1 MPERSD
7 KEISADVAIIGYGPV
22 GAALANAL
30 GRHGLSVVV
39 LEREET
45 AYSLPRAVHIDDE
58 CMRFL
63 QAIDLAD
70 TFEPTCHVNPG
81 MLFVDAGGTLLADW
95 SRPQETGPLG
105 WHASYRFHQPDLE
118 TILRKGLTRYPT
130 VRIIEGKTVTG
141 LNQSDKG
148 VALDAAPT
156 AEGDPVRVSAR
167 YAIGCDGAR
176 SITRSAIGP
185 DFVDFGF
192 NERWL
197 VVDVLLHTDLPRLGD
212 HTIQHCDPDAPA
224 TYVRGTG
231 LRRRWEFRLKPD
243 ADPAIEQ
250 EPERVWARLGRWLAP
265 DDGRLERAAVY
276 TFRSR
281 TATRWRAGRILIAGD
296 AAHETPPFMGQGL
309 CAGLRDVA
317 NLAWKLTLVLQGKA
331 PDALLDSYGS
341 ERQPHVARYIDMA
354 VALGRL
360 INKTAM
366 DKVIDPKRLE
376 SGEAQ
381 IISSIRPPLGPG
393 LGRGD
398 HPAIGRPAPQVRL
411 ADGTGSDVLFANR
424 FAVYSDPHH
433 VPACSMANRNR
444 TAGMDTLPV
453 RIEHPVLS
461 TWLAD
466 QGIVAALV
474 RPDGMVMDV
483 AASPETVAD
492 ILARLGQHVSLPGDL
507 ERLLAGMPKHSR

>member
-1 MPERSD
+1 MPESAEVDFR
-7 KEISADVAIIGYGPV
+7 ADVAIIGYGPV
-22 GAALANAL
+22 GASLANAL
-30 GRHGLSVVV
+30 GRHGFSVVV
-39 LEREET
+39 LEKEKT

-70 TFEPTCHVNPG
+70 AFEPTCHVNPG

-118 TILRKGLTRYPT
+118 TILRAGLARFPT
-130 VRIIEGKTVTG
+130 VRVIEGHTVTG
-141 LNQSDKG
+141 LDRCDTGIVLSCE
-148 VALDAAPT
+148 PT
-156 AEGDPVRVSAR
+156 NGGEPTRFSAR
-167 YAIGCDGAR
+167 YAVGCDGAR
-176 SITRSAIGP
+176 SVTRPAIGP

-197 VVDVLLHTDLPRLGD
+197 VVDVVLHADLPRLGD

-231 LRRRWEFRLKPD
+231 LRRRWEFRLDPQAD
-243 ADPAIEQ
+243 AAAEQ
-250 EPERVWARLGRWLAP
+250 EPDRVWARLGRWLGT
-265 DDGRLERAAVY
+265 DEGSLERAAVY

-281 TATRWRAGRILIAGD
+281 MAKHWRRGRILIAGD

-317 NLAWKLTLVLQGKA
+317 NLSWKLALVLQGGA
-331 PDALLDSYGS
+331 PDALLDSYAG

-393 LGRGD
+393 LGHGD

-411 ADGTGSDVLFANR
+411 ADRTGSDVLFTDR
-424 FAVYSDPHH
+424 FAVLADPHQ
-433 VPACSMANRNR
+433 VPACGLTNRSR
-444 TAGMDTLPV
+444 TAGANTLPV
-453 RIEHPVLS
+453 RIEHPTLS
-461 TWLAD
+461 AWLAD
-466 QGIVAALV
+466 QGLVGALV

-483 AASPETVAD
+483 ARSPETFAD
-492 ILARLGQHVSLPGDL
+492 MLVRLGQHVSLPEEL
-507 ERLLAGMPKHSR
+507 ERLLTVLPKDGP